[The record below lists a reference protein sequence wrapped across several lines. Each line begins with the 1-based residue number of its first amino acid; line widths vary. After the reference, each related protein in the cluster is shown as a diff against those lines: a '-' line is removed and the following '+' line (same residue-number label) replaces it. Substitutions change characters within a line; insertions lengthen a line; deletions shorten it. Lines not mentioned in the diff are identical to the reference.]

1 MNVYEVLGILMAG
14 FVGGFFIGWA
24 VCSMS
29 YVRYRKTKDAMRVVD
44 SFNSSLIKNEESI
57 NDSRSKNN
65 W

>member
-1 MNVYEVLGILMAG
+1 MAG
-14 FVGGFFIGWA
+14 FIGGFLIGWA
-24 VCSMS
+24 VCSVS

-44 SFNSSLIKNEESI
+44 SFNSSLIKNKESI

>member
-1 MNVYEVLGILMAG
+1 MTVYEVLGILMAG

-24 VCSMS
+24 VCSMT

-57 NDSRSKNN
+57 NYSRSKNN

>member
-14 FVGGFFIGWA
+14 FVGGFLIGWA
-24 VCSMS
+24 VCAMS

-44 SFNSSLIKNEESI
+44 SFNSSLIKNKESI